1 MGIVDAAG
9 IGLGGGFGGWGGA
22 LEGNFAGDAVTLFAD
37 MKEQDMAQVSGRH
50 ESKSEKP
57 IWSCSSFTSHGQLSV
72 GFARSTDL
80 RCCLH
85 RGREVAAPVLDLWR
99 S

>member
-37 MKEQDMAQVSGRH
+37 MKEQDMAQVSTSPRMVKLRCAQLIV
-50 ESKSEKP
+50 ES
-57 IWSCSSFTSHGQLSV
+57 QLSLR
-72 GFARSTDL
+72 ASQTPDASST
-80 RCCLH
+80 
-85 RGREVAAPVLDLWR
+85 
-99 S
+99 